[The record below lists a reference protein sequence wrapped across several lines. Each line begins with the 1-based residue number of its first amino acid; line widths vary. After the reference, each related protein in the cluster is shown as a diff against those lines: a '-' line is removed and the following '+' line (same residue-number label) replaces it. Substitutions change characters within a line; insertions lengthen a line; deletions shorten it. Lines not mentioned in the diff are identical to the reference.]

1 MWGRGERP
9 TTCGAGLPAP
19 HPGLSAPHPPPRPIG
34 VCLQR
39 NGPDAPPT
47 PVVLLPFMRHGDL
60 HRFLLRCRLGE
71 RPVVRGGH
79 LGGWGG
85 SWG

>member
-1 MWGRGERP
+1 MP
-9 TTCGAGLPAP
+9 
-19 HPGLSAPHPPPRPIG
+19 PIG

-39 NGPDAPPT
+39 SGPDAPPT

-71 RPVVRGGH
+71 RPVVCGG
-79 LGGWGG
+79 GGREPGGIVGGNWG
-85 SWG
+85 SWGGGVSWEANGGLMEAL